1 LVIKKIQIDLS
12 WGWQARE
19 DKSKKGAA
27 IEEPFACRS
36 RNASAAKQQHL
47 DLGSVKQQQL

>member
-47 DLGSVKQQQL
+47 GSAKQQQL